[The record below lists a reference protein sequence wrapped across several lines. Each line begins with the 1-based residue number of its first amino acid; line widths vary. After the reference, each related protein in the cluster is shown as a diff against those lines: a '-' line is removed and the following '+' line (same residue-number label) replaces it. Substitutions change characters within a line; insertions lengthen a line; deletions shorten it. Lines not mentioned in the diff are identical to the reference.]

1 MARLAPPP
9 ARWPRLLL
17 GDPRR
22 LRALGLTLKPCR
34 DISLSLFSPPPPTP
48 ILYMLHTFNVLVT
61 VFEILCR
68 AEVLK
73 LDLSSRTITDRILPQ
88 NVYLTRHLER
98 ARAPA
103 NRQRKTPAYPKDFI
117 CSRLKLLHLS
127 Y

>member
-1 MARLAPPP
+1 MARLAPPT
-9 ARWPRLLL
+9 ARWPRPLLR
-17 GDPRR
+17 DPRR

-34 DISLSLFSPPPPTP
+34 DISLFLFSPPPPTP

-61 VFEILCR
+61 MFEILCR

-88 NVYLTRHLER
+88 NVYLTRHLGR

-103 NRQRKTPAYPKDFI
+103 NRQQRPQRIPKTLYVLD
-117 CSRLKLLHLS
+117 
-127 Y
+127 